1 MASEEAHRAKSLII
15 SEGYDDYSGFKRSR
29 TTVCYFRVF
38 CASGESPCK
47 CTSYEEADKAK
58 NHNKVAE
65 LGGNTMGKKKEKTV
79 TYKMGKQRNPYAVS
93 AWNRS
98 GSGRHPDKK
107 KKNNKLKCRK
117 KVQED

>member
-1 MASEEAHRAKSLII
+1 MMA
-15 SEGYDDYSGFKRSR
+15 
-29 TTVCYFRVF
+29 
-38 CASGESPCK
+38 
-47 CTSYEEADKAK
+47 
-58 NHNKVAE
+58 
-65 LGGNTMGKKKEKTV
+65 KKKKKKTV

-117 KVQED
+117 KVQEN